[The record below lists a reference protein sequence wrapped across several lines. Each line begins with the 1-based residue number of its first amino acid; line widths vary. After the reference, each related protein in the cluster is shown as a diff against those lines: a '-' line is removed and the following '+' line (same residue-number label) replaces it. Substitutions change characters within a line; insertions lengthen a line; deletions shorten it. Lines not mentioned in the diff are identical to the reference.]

1 MKRISAPVTA
11 DGVRPGRFRVALG
24 WFVAIV
30 AVFAS
35 VLFFFAA
42 LLGTARTTGHAL
54 LSYAVAA
61 LVALGCATGLAR
73 VSVWLRGGRGRSRR
87 GLTAGVCLTLSL
99 SLAAGLSW
107 AWFGAPATYTPLP
120 DSPAVQ
126 YWDLSTGSRIAYLR
140 TAGNVTRTEPVLLV
154 HGGPG
159 APSSNNY
166 EFAERLAAAGFAV
179 YNYQQVGAGQ
189 SSRLDPREYTVARHV
204 ADLEAIR
211 QKLAAPKVVLIGSSW
226 GGELTAHYLSVHPD
240 NVAKA
245 IFASPAAMSDDSFS
259 DGTLTPNG
267 KSDQTRQFA
276 AHTRFAATYFLG
288 QTVGLPAARTLMSDH
303 TADGLYQ
310 QFVRSLDM
318 SSGCPDAAE
327 AERPADATAGY
338 GLWVNIATVTAASKA
353 ADPRPALRRSQTPV
367 LVLRA
372 QCDYLRWEVTREY
385 RDTFPRST
393 MLTVDGAGH
402 TVLADKPAET
412 GTAAVA
418 FLTGGAL
425 PVKPHTAAETPWH
438 R

>member
-1 MKRISAPVTA
+1 MTAVT
-11 DGVRPGRFRVALG
+11 RWFRVASG

-30 AVFAS
+30 AVFAA
-35 VLFFFAA
+35 VLFFFGA
-42 LLGTARTTGHAL
+42 LLVTAQTTEHAL
-54 LSYAVAA
+54 LSYAVAT
-61 LVALGCATGLAR
+61 LVALVCTTSLAR
-73 VSVWLRGGRGRSRR
+73 LSVRLRGGRRRSRR
-87 GLTAGVCLTLSL
+87 GLTTGVCLALSL
-99 SLAAGLSW
+99 ALAAGLSW
-107 AWFGAPATYTPLP
+107 AWFGAPATYTPP
-120 DSPAVQ
+120 PGSPAVQ
-126 YWDLSTGSRIAYLR
+126 YWDLSTGSRIGYVR

-159 APSSNNY
+159 APANNNY

-211 QKLAAPKVVLIGSSW
+211 QKLTAPKMVLIGSSW
-226 GGELTAHYLSVHPD
+226 GGELTAQYLSVHPD

-245 IFASPAAMSDDSFS
+245 IVASPGAMSSNSFS
-259 DGTLTPNG
+259 DGTLTPHG
-267 KSDQTRQFA
+267 KIDQTRQFA
-276 AHTRFAATYFLG
+276 AHTRFAATYLLG
-288 QTVGLPAARTLMSDH
+288 QVGGLPAARTLMSDH

-310 QFVRSLDM
+310 QFVHSLTM

-327 AERPADATAGY
+327 AERPVDATAGY
-338 GLWVNIATVTAASKA
+338 SLWVNIATLASASKA
-353 ADPRPALRRSQTPV
+353 ADPRPALRHNHTPV

-385 RDTFPRST
+385 RDTFPRAT
-393 MLTVDGAGH
+393 MLTIDGAGH
-402 TVLADKPAET
+402 TVLADKPAES

-425 PVKPHTAAETPWH
+425 PAKPYTAAETPWQ